1 MKKRVL
7 LLIIVCVAFTGL
19 VSCGEQNELVKE
31 NAQVVADAF
40 TNGDMATI
48 NKIIFATNKLEV
60 DKELSDIWG
69 EDAQSQDGVLTYIFD
84 LVTVEVKEITDSTI
98 EYEIEVPDM
107 SNVFV
112 DIDTNAVNMSQ
123 DELLQYI
130 KNYAQNAE
138 TKDTTVA
145 LEYILVDDEPV
156 VNYQNEEF
164 INAVT
169 SKLSGLAPLANS
181 SIQISTG
188 TGNAP
193 PYFLAS
199 RINTWKSCV
208 YSIPTTKL
216 KDLSSS
222 GTHKNSAVLVF

>member
-1 MKKRVL
+1 MKMRVL

-169 SKLSGLAPLANS
+169 GGLLDAYKTL
-181 SIQISTG
+181 
-188 TGNAP
+188 
-193 PYFLAS
+193 
-199 RINTWKSCV
+199 
-208 YSIPTTKL
+208 YSEML
-216 KDLSSS
+216 KEYTE
-222 GTHKNSAVLVF
+222 GVN